1 MSVYAEKRTQSKF
14 DQMLTPHKIDMTNK
28 EI

>member
-1 MSVYAEKRTQSKF
+1 MDHIRDKIISDSINF
-14 DQMLTPHKIDMTNK
+14 LIIPHKIDMTNK